1 MKKPITRISFGL
13 FLGSFWMKLKD
24 VPIFL
29 KRVVYTLRHGY
40 PSQATWEIYE
50 WHRCVM
56 LETLSEFRK
65 NLNGYPASY
74 DDEDSS
80 PEEQYAKW
88 AQLLTRCVTIWMLW
102 AKIVMTILLRISKR
116 TTSREQK
123 RKTSFLRYFLNI
135 TSTCGIK
142 FSQVFLRYKFEFW
155 P

>member
-40 PSQATWEIYE
+40 PPQATWEIYE
-50 WHRCVM
+50 WHRRVM

-88 AQLLTRCVTIWMLW
+88 GAIIDEMCNYLDAMSEDSYDYSIENFKKNDLARTEAKDKFFALFSKYYFHLW
-102 AKIVMTILLRISKR
+102 D
-116 TTSREQK
+116 
-123 RKTSFLRYFLNI
+123 
-135 TSTCGIK
+135 
-142 FSQVFLRYKFEFW
+142 
-155 P
+155 

>member
-40 PSQATWEIYE
+40 PPQATWEIYE

-88 AQLLTRCVTIWMLW
+88 GAIIDEMCNYLDAMSEDSYDYSIENFKKNDLARTEAKDKFFALFSKYYFHLW
-102 AKIVMTILLRISKR
+102 D
-116 TTSREQK
+116 
-123 RKTSFLRYFLNI
+123 
-135 TSTCGIK
+135 
-142 FSQVFLRYKFEFW
+142 
-155 P
+155 

>member
-1 MKKPITRISFGL
+1 MKKSITRISFGL

-40 PSQATWEIYE
+40 PPQATWEIYE

-88 AQLLTRCVTIWMLW
+88 GAIIDEMCNYLDAMSEDSYDYSIENFKKNDLARTE
-102 AKIVMTILLRISKR
+102 AKDKFFALFSKY
-116 TTSREQK
+116 
-123 RKTSFLRYFLNI
+123 YFL
-135 TSTCGIK
+135 
-142 FSQVFLRYKFEFW
+142 LW
-155 P
+155 D

>member
-29 KRVVYTLRHGY
+29 KRVIYTLRHGY
-40 PSQATWEIYE
+40 PPQATWEIYE

-80 PEEQYAKW
+80 PEEQYDKWGAIIDEMCNYLDAMGEDSYDYSIENFKKNDLARIEAKDKFF
-88 AQLLTRCVTIWMLW
+88 ALFSKYYFDLW
-102 AKIVMTILLRISKR
+102 D
-116 TTSREQK
+116 
-123 RKTSFLRYFLNI
+123 
-135 TSTCGIK
+135 
-142 FSQVFLRYKFEFW
+142 
-155 P
+155 

>member
-1 MKKPITRISFGL
+1 MRKPITRISFGL

-40 PSQATWEIYE
+40 PPQATWEIYE

-65 NLNGYPASY
+65 NLNGYPTSY

-88 AQLLTRCVTIWMLW
+88 GAIIDEMCNYLDDMGEDSYDYSIENFKKNDLARTEAKDKFFALFSKYYFHLW
-102 AKIVMTILLRISKR
+102 D
-116 TTSREQK
+116 
-123 RKTSFLRYFLNI
+123 
-135 TSTCGIK
+135 
-142 FSQVFLRYKFEFW
+142 
-155 P
+155 